1 MPITPQF
8 TQQDLRSRFDKFLE
22 VVEKRA
28 ISRLQLLGEMC
39 VIKARSIPASAGFT
53 DRTGNLRSSIG
64 YMVFKNGLAVHGGY
78 EVVGQ
83 GAEGVNA
90 GKALA
95 KNVGSRYKEGLCL
108 VVTAGMDYAILVESR
123 GRDVLTSAE
132 SFASQEMPKML
143 EELKQNINKAL
154 S

>member
-1 MPITPQF
+1 M
-8 TQQDLRSRFDKFLE
+8 DKFLE
-22 VVEKRA
+22 QVEKEA
-28 ISRLQLLGEMC
+28 IAALVLLGEQC
-39 VIKARSIPASAGFT
+39 AFKARSIPASSGFA

-64 YMVFKNGLAVHGGY
+64 YMVFKNGIAVHGGY

-83 GAEGVNA
+83 GSEGVNA

-95 KNVGSRYKEGLCL
+95 KNVGARYKEGFCL
-108 VVTAGMDYAILVESR
+108 VVTAGMNYAILVESR

-132 SFASQEMPKML
+132 SFATQEMPRML
-143 EELKQNINKAL
+143 EEIKQDIAL